1 MVSIC
6 SIVGFEVLLEA
17 ERTAALYSL
26 FLQQMAWAEPMT
38 ALLSPAVGSSVQS
51 QMKAKL
57 ASMSLKSPGLSANMS
72 SSPSARSFNTS
83 ATNRQSLVFD
93 SSSTFLSR
101 DAANSLG
108 NSSDAAAT
116 LAQQRAKLKAASN
129 AAHRISAPALA
140 SSGDRG
146 TWAGSLGQVAERDD
160 SPIQELS
167 LEPKSSRPQS
177 TDFSGL
183 SAGSAV
189 LSPRSDGGP
198 APGGLNGLSP
208 IVGDSWA
215 SMVNTPLLP
224 MFQKG
229 FNANNNAT
237 GPGQTVDLA
246 AAKLNDLYGTGGSVP
261 HLDGPEKF
269 RRPLKS
275 HMHDGTSSPTAVH
288 NGISNHHGVY
298 GDDGDLISG

>member
-146 TWAGSLGQVAERDD
+146 TWAGSLGQVAEHDN
-160 SPIQELS
+160 SPYRNC
-167 LEPKSSRPQS
+167 P
-177 TDFSGL
+177 
-183 SAGSAV
+183 
-189 LSPRSDGGP
+189 LSPCC
-198 APGGLNGLSP
+198 
-208 IVGDSWA
+208 
-215 SMVNTPLLP
+215 
-224 MFQKG
+224 
-229 FNANNNAT
+229 
-237 GPGQTVDLA
+237 
-246 AAKLNDLYGTGGSVP
+246 SVP
-261 HLDGPEKF
+261 RAPISRVSPSVMPYALRFLMVAPLP
-269 RRPLKS
+269 RRR
-275 HMHDGTSSPTAVH
+275 
-288 NGISNHHGVY
+288 
-298 GDDGDLISG
+298 